1 MPEYF
6 ISQLQHQLTRPLPG
20 RQAQQIAMP
29 GLSYGR
35 HCGPAPRTARQAA
48 VVVMLMHRDG
58 QWSIPLTKR
67 PLAIK
72 HHGGQISLPGGRIE
86 TGESTVEAA
95 LREFEEELGVRPVA
109 PELCGELSPLYVY
122 ASDNLVH
129 PVVMACQHPAEP
141 WVPDRVEVDVVIDLP
156 LQTLCDSSRWNAQ
169 TIRRP
174 IVRERQQCG
183 ELTFRGPG
191 LNYGEH
197 WIWGATGM
205 ILAELASCLTVES

>member
-1 MPEYF
+1 MASQHF

-20 RQAQQIAMP
+20 RIAQQIAMP

-48 VVVMLMHRDG
+48 VVVMLMERDG

-95 LREFEEELGVRPVA
+95 LREFEEELGVCPVD

-122 ASDNLVH
+122 GSDNLVH
-129 PVVMACQHPAEP
+129 PVVMACRHPTEP
-141 WVPDRVEVDVVIDLP
+141 WVPDRVEVDLVIDLP
-156 LQTLCDSSRWNAQ
+156 LETLRESAHWDTQS
-169 TIRRP
+169 IRRP
-174 IVRERQQCG
+174 IIRERQQSG
-183 ELTFRGPG
+183 ELTFYAPG
-191 LNYGEH
+191 LNVGGH
-197 WIWGATGM
+197 RIWGATGM
-205 ILAELASCLTVES
+205 ILAELGSCLAS